1 MATNSDVY
9 YAASLEQCNI
19 DRRYRYSFGDIVGK
33 DSPGKSFGFDNR
45 LLKAECI
52 DSDKVEADRCGSNER
67 TMDLIMGLADFN
79 DVKQK
84 YTRQYLLPIELKLN
98 CVAFNEKLKSLKEK
112 DKHTREMIDGIFSE
126 NSVFIF
132 TDNVA
137 KVATSYYHRWRKG
150 SEGSDIKNWR
160 IVTPNQFNSLIKFSA
175 DFPYTPQTN
184 FNAISK
190 AIDTFIEGHDI
201 DGCYNY
207 IETYIWKMVESFGVK
222 DYNKNEVTFLSVK
235 LKDKAEEVFEIL
247 DEDEKEYLMIA
258 LNKILYFSNSL

>member
-1 MATNSDVY
+1 M
-9 YAASLEQCNI
+9 LEGKRQT
-19 DRRYRYSFGDIVGK
+19 YS
-33 DSPGKSFGFDNR
+33 
-45 LLKAECI
+45 
-52 DSDKVEADRCGSNER
+52 
-67 TMDLIMGLADFN
+67 
-79 DVKQK
+79 
-84 YTRQYLLPIELKLN
+84 KL
-98 CVAFNEKLKSLKEK
+98 
-112 DKHTREMIDGIFSE
+112 IDGIFSE

-137 KVATSYYHRWRKG
+137 KVATSYYHRWRNG
-150 SEGSDIKNWR
+150 SEGRDIKNWR
-160 IVTPNQFNSLIKFSA
+160 IVTPNQFNSIIKFSA

-190 AIDTFIEGHDI
+190 AIDTFIERHDI

-258 LNKILYFSNSL
+258 LNKILNFSNSL